1 MDGSLL
7 SDAGV
12 IEASRSFVCIRTA
25 TYEDKEEA
33 DFQKETFFGGQGD
46 LRNFGYA
53 ILAPDGKRKLKRSRR
68 GPNFVYRDAQDM
80 AADLRRLADP
90 YRKTANASK
99 KSAVLPAMKS
109 VRLGLN
115 VASCDGLPFV
125 VVVGKTRRDLDGL
138 HKKLA
143 GVVWKKDLIGKFIF
157 ASTTEAKDLAPIKGA
172 TFSAGIMVIKPD
184 AYGVKGTVITKIG
197 SRAGAAKIEKT
208 LLDVAAKF
216 VRTAKSHRDHVRQG
230 RRAGLQWKTEVPVPS
245 RRRSRR

>member
-1 MDGSLL
+1 MLD
-7 SDAGV
+7 
-12 IEASRSFVCIRTA
+12 C
-25 TYEDKEEA
+25 
-33 DFQKETFFGGQGD
+33 
-46 LRNFGYA
+46 LR
-53 ILAPDGKRKLKRSRR
+53 DR
-68 GPNFVYRDAQDM
+68 
-80 AADLRRLADP
+80 
-90 YRKTANASK
+90 
-99 KSAVLPAMKS
+99 
-109 VRLGLN
+109 
-115 VASCDGLPFV
+115 LPFV
-125 VVVGKTRRDLDGL
+125 VVVGKTQRELEKL
-138 HKKLA
+138 QKKLA
-143 GVVWKKDLIGKFIF
+143 GVVWNKDLLGKFIF